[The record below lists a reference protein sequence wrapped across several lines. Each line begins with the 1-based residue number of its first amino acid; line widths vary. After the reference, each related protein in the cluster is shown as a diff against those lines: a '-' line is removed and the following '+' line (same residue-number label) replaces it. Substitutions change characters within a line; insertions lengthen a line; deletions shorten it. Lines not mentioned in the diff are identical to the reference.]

1 MQSYRFESV
10 LAHPSFD
17 LWNPIGQVES
27 RKRHVQRNQARFPQN
42 HGFLYSIFSTWST
55 ARQYTPIACIS
66 LFSDCQSTLIT
77 ETTWK
82 KNSARKRLISFHVE
96 NRSSWRVLRFCVVRA
111 RPKEGEYLYKQNA
124 RNASYLLIFL
134 LSVKRTGQ
142 LTQFVLTNKVY
153 SFHLLCVS
161 IHRSID

>member
-77 ETTWK
+77 ENNMKKKQRTKKTDFVSCWKPLKLTCTT
-82 KNSARKRLISFHVE
+82 
-96 NRSSWRVLRFCVVRA
+96 
-111 RPKEGEYLYKQNA
+111 
-124 RNASYLLIFL
+124 
-134 LSVKRTGQ
+134 
-142 LTQFVLTNKVY
+142 
-153 SFHLLCVS
+153 LLCGTCATKGRRIFIQTKRKECFLFVDFLV
-161 IHRSID
+161 IGQENWAINTIRINE